1 MRRLVRQWRCGDVGT
16 CLTYLLV
23 AVEIVLVVGA
33 HAGVGV
39 VTPGVGRLTRVQASH
54 HPGVEI

>member
-1 MRRLVRQWRCGDVGT
+1 MKSWCGDVGT

-33 HAGVGV
+33 HAGVAV
-39 VTPGVGRLTRVQASH
+39 VTARVGGLTRVETSH
-54 HPGVEI
+54 HPGVKI

>member
-1 MRRLVRQWRCGDVGT
+1 MKSWCGDVGT

-39 VTPGVGRLTRVQASH
+39 VTARVGRLAWVETSH
-54 HPGVEI
+54 HPRVKI